1 MRRCCLTCW
10 SPSWGGVCN
19 CFMKGNQGQ
28 SCCNC
33 SASLLSF
40 KFAFIVDF
48 TPPTGVGVGFV
59 LRNDLHLLTRSVL
72 SDLTRTSWWATRCS
86 CILGATSFSGP
97 QHLEW
102 ICASSCHE
110 CQVEPGATE
119 SSPCCGTQYGSS
131 GDAEVKIW
139 GFWEEATFSRSL
151 AQKPQQVALHVRFRH
166 KQWRLNLYTLRHT
179 EEVSL
184 KVGE

>member
-1 MRRCCLTCW
+1 MLVRSGVSGLQVTYAADEKMLFDVLVTIMRRCVQLFYEREPRAELLQL
-10 SPSWGGVCN
+10 S
-19 CFMKGNQGQ
+19 F
-28 SCCNC
+28 
-33 SASLLSF
+33 LLSF
-40 KFAFIVDF
+40 QFAFIVDF

-110 CQVEPGATE
+110 CQVQPGATE

-139 GFWEEATFSRSL
+139 GF
-151 AQKPQQVALHVRFRH
+151 
-166 KQWRLNLYTLRHT
+166 
-179 EEVSL
+179 
-184 KVGE
+184 